1 MADGGRQAGFN
12 FPRKQ
17 LVSALRPG
25 EIVVDFFAGGGG
37 ASEALRQALGRDPD
51 VAVNHDHQAIG
62 MHAAN
67 HPFTRHMEADVWT
80 VDILR
85 EVAGRPVGWFHAS
98 PDCTH
103 FSQAKGGQPRD
114 RATRSLSWVVLKVAG
129 TLERH
134 GLAPRIISL
143 ENVKQILQ
151 WCPLVAKR
159 DKATG
164 RVVKLD
170 GTVAAPGERV
180 PLREQFLIPDK
191 RRLGDTWRK
200 FVAALRALG
209 YVVEWRML
217 KACDYGAGTSRER
230 LFLIARRDGAPIC
243 WPEPTHGPGRPQ
255 PYVTAADCIDW
266 SIRGNSIFDRPR
278 PLAEATMRRIAKG
291 IYRYVLDAAEPFIVP
306 NNTNNAPQP
315 VRGQLPTVTTCSG
328 RNLLVEPTIAPL
340 VTEHANGSTQRIWPA
355 DEPLRTQ
362 CAEVK
367 GGHFSAVS
375 PVLVQAGH
383 GEGRGKT
390 RRRSHGV
397 NDIQGPVGTIVASGG
412 GQSVASALLV
422 GVGGRAGQTE
432 PRSVAEPGYTSS
444 TKADCALATAHL
456 VKFRGESAGAPV
468 DAPTPVITSGAGA
481 ARPAGA
487 AHAMGV
493 ITAFLEQA
501 NGGGPNGVPA
511 RARGAQEPVS
521 AITGTGSQQQLV
533 TASLAKTVITWD
545 EMIQEINSLG
555 SAAPPPRD
563 RSGLSPEHEAGALR
577 VAAFLM
583 RYHGTGGQHA
593 ALDEPLTTATTKD
606 RLALVT
612 VTIQG
617 TPYVIVDIC
626 LRMLRR
632 EELFRAQGF
641 PPGYII
647 DRTADGTK
655 LSNSASVK
663 MCGNS
668 VSPPPLAALARANL
682 EPADVPERM
691 AA

>member
-51 VAVNHDHQAIG
+51 VAVNHDPQAIG

-164 RVVKLD
+164 GVVKLD

-306 NNTNNAPQP
+306 NNTNNAPQL

-456 VKFRGESAGAPV
+456 VKFRGESAGVPV
-468 DAPTPVITSGAGA
+468 DAPMPVITSGAGA

-533 TASLAKTVITWD
+533 TANLAKAVVTWD
-545 EMIQEINSLG
+545 EMIQEINSLSPG
-555 SAAPPPRD
+555 ARPPVD
-563 RSGLSPEHEAGALR
+563 RGGLSPEHEAGALR

-583 RYHGTGGQHA
+583 RYHSTGGQHA

-641 PPGYII
+641 PPDYII
-647 DRTADGTK
+647 DRTADGAK